1 MARKAHFIGIC
12 GAGMSGAAI
21 LMREG
26 GWEVSGSDDGF
37 YPPVSD
43 LLQKAGLPCR
53 SPYDA
58 ANIPPDSD
66 LIVIGKHAKLV
77 PESNP
82 EVRRA
87 FELRDQGRLEVKSYP
102 EALQGLTKERH
113 SIVVAGSYGKSS
125 TTALLAWILTDNG
138 KNPGYFIGA
147 VPIDFESNARLGSG
161 QFFVLE
167 GDEYPS
173 ANWDPT
179 SKFLYYN
186 ARTVVLTSGEY
197 DHFNEFPTESAYLE
211 PYRRLVGLIPPD
223 GLLASCVDGAHV
235 PALSSEAGCRVVTYS
250 GRAESDAQYRAGIPT
265 FEGVWTRFALL
276 QGAREVAQIQTRMFG
291 RHNLENVAGAAAALL
306 ELDAV
311 TPEQFAESVRRFRG
325 LRRRLELK
333 TERSAVPVYEDLSS
347 SRPKAIAA
355 LAALRERYPASR
367 IHAVFQPH
375 TFSFRSRKAL
385 EWYPGMFEAADSVLI
400 FSPPALRGLGSE
412 EELSHDEIVASI
424 RAGNPIPV
432 RTVTSPIE
440 TVEHLRSA
448 IRPGDVILLMTSG
461 AMGGAIPSI
470 VALAESDFPG

>member
-21 LMREG
+21 LLREA

-53 SPYDA
+53 SPYDPS
-58 ANIPPDSD
+58 NIPPDSD

-87 FELRDQGRLEVKSYP
+87 FEMRDRGELDVKSYP
-102 EALQGLTKERH
+102 EALQGLTQDRH

-125 TTALLAWILTDNG
+125 TTALLAWILSHSG
-138 KNPGYFIGA
+138 KDPGYFIGA
-147 VPIDFESNARLGSG
+147 VPIDFETNARLGG
-161 QFFVLE
+161 GNYFVLE

-173 ANWDPT
+173 SNWDPT

-186 ARTVVLTSGEY
+186 AQTVILTSAEY

-211 PYRRLVGLIPPD
+211 PYRGLVEQIPTGGLM
-223 GLLASCVDGAHV
+223 AACVDGAHV
-235 PALSSEAGCRVVTYS
+235 IALSSEARCRVVTYS
-250 GRAESDAQYRAGIPT
+250 GRSQSEADYHPGTPL
-265 FEGVWTRFALL
+265 FEGIWTFFALFR
-276 QGAREVAQIQTRMFG
+276 GATEVAHIRTRMFG

-306 ELDAV
+306 QLGAV
-311 TPEQFAESVRRFRG
+311 TPEQFAESVSRFRG

-333 TERSAVPVYEDLSS
+333 TDRSAVPVYEDLSS
-347 SRPKAIAA
+347 SRPKAMAA

-385 EWYPGMFEAADSVLI
+385 EWYPGMFADADSVLI
-400 FSPPALRGLGSE
+400 FSPPDLRGLSSE
-412 EELSHDEIVASI
+412 DELSHEEIVESI
-424 RAGNPIPV
+424 RLGSAIAV
-432 RTVTSPIE
+432 ETTTSPE
-440 TVEHLRSA
+440 DAVVRLRASL
-448 IRPGDVILLMTSG
+448 RPGDVVLLMTSG
-461 AMGGAIPSI
+461 AMGGAIPAI
-470 VALAESDFPG
+470 VEMAESAFPA